1 MVKPHLGQTTNE
13 ERAKELIAQ
22 IESKLDGYE
31 AILGKQKY
39 LAGDVRPVVQ
49 TSCKK
54 YRSDELLVQEVTLAD
69 LFHLPNG
76 SLVFERLGLGSL
88 EEKRP
93 NIQRQAIYPNMEVLD
108 L

>member
-1 MVKPHLGQTTNE
+1 M
-13 ERAKELIAQ
+13 
-22 IESKLDGYE
+22 ESKLDGYE

-39 LAGDVRPVVQ
+39 LAGDVRSMRFDLVP
-49 TSCKK
+49 KIL
-54 YRSDELLVQEVTLAD
+54 SDELLVQEVTLAD

-93 NIQRQAIYPNMEVLD
+93 NVQRQAIYPSMEVLNF
-108 L
+108 